1 MKRTAI
7 IGAGI
12 GGLATAVRLASQGHA
27 VTVFEANDYPGGKL
41 TAFSQDG
48 FRFDAGPSLFTMP
61 QYVTELFELAGEPV
75 TDHFSFR
82 ALPVACHYFWE
93 DGTRFQ
99 ASTDR
104 AAFARTAEATFGVP
118 ARVTAAYLRRSERK
132 YQLAGRIFLE
142 YSLHRLGTWLQPGV
156 LKALAFLP
164 FFDLFRS
171 MHQVNRG
178 WFGERRLAQ
187 LFDRYATY
195 NGSDPYQA
203 PGMLTIIPH
212 FEHGIGTFYPEGG
225 MHHIT
230 EAIYGLARR
239 KGVEFRF
246 GEAVTSILTHDG
258 KATGIMTAAGTEPF
272 DRVVSNMDVYY
283 TYHRLLPGAKRPERI
298 LRQPKSTSALIFYW
312 GIGRHFPELHLHNIF
327 FSADYG
333 AEFRT
338 QADGGVTDDPTVYVN
353 ITSKLTPADAPAG
366 AENWFVMVNTPCAD
380 ASGTTAEW
388 VARIRER
395 VLQKLSRRLG
405 VELGPLIRTEAVL
418 HPSEIENRTAS
429 HRGALY
435 GYSSNNRMAAF
446 LRHPN
451 FSNRIKNL
459 YFVGG
464 SVHPGGGIPLCLLSA
479 KITAGEIG
487 PA

>member
-1 MKRTAI
+1 MKRTAV

-12 GGLATAVRLASQGHA
+12 GGLATAIRLACLGHS
-27 VTVFEANDYPGGKL
+27 VTVFEANAYPGGKL
-41 TAFSQDG
+41 TAFSKDG

-61 QYVTELFELAGEPV
+61 QYVTELFDMAGERAA
-75 TDHFSFR
+75 DHFTFR
-82 ALPVACHYFWE
+82 SLPVSCHYFWE

-104 AAFARTAEATFGVP
+104 AVFAREAASAFGTAEALT
-118 ARVTAAYLRRSERK
+118 TAYLQRSERK
-132 YQLAGRIFLE
+132 YRLAGRIFLE
-142 YSLHRLGTWLQPGV
+142 YSLHRLRTWFQPGV

-171 MHQVNRG
+171 MHQVNRN
-178 WFGERRLAQ
+178 WFGDPRLTQ

-225 MHHIT
+225 MHRIT
-230 EAIYGLARR
+230 EALYGLALR
-239 KGVEFRF
+239 KGVAFRF
-246 GEAVTSILTHDG
+246 GETVSAIETKAGT
-258 KATGIMTAAGTEPF
+258 ATGIRTAGRTEPF

-283 TYHRLLPGAKRPERI
+283 TYHRLLEGIRRPERI

-312 GIGRHFPELHLHNIF
+312 GVDRVFPELHLHNIF
-327 FSADYG
+327 FSADYET
-333 AEFRT
+333 EFRT
-338 QADGGVTDDPTVYVN
+338 LAAGAVSEDPTVYVN
-353 ITSKLTPADAPAG
+353 ITSKLTPSDAPAG

-380 ASGTTAEW
+380 TQGTSEAW
-388 VARIRER
+388 VSRIREQ
-395 VLQKLSRRLG
+395 VLAKLSRRLG
-405 VELGPLIRTEAVL
+405 VELGALVRTEAIL
-418 HPSEIENRTAS
+418 DPSEIERRTSS

-435 GYSSNNRMAAF
+435 GYSSNNMMAAF

-451 FSNRIKNL
+451 FSSRVKNL

-479 KITAGEIG
+479 KITAKEIG